1 MLYQASMKN
10 ISILKSDSHLP
21 LLTLVTSNQNLQ
33 DVLKSSIDS
42 QRYQLLTANTA
53 SEGLDLISGHPQTAD
68 AKKTDVA
75 KIALVDLILEDMD
88 GLSFIEELRAR
99 HRGLHIIAIMCKK
112 ELAAIDMTAESIT
125 LMASQCGANAVFTA
139 PFNLAEL
146 LATIDRFL
154 ETSAAADSAI
164 AAKTVSETTLTKETA

>member
-1 MLYQASMKN
+1 MKKSS
-10 ISILKSDSHLP
+10 SIKNAKHLP

-33 DVLKSSIDS
+33 DVLHSSIDA

-53 SEGLDLISGHPQTAD
+53 SEGLTIIDGQPQTD
-68 AKKTDVA
+68 GSKNTDVA
-75 KIALVDLILEDMD
+75 KIALIDLILEDMD

-112 ELAAIDMTAESIT
+112 ELAAIDMSAENIT
-125 LMASQCGANAVFTA
+125 LMASKCGANAVFTA

-154 ETSAAADSAI
+154 EASAVIDTANANKPA
-164 AAKTVSETTLTKETA
+164 TV

>member
-1 MLYQASMKN
+1 MKKSS
-10 ISILKSDSHLP
+10 SIKNANHLP

-33 DVLKSSIDS
+33 DALHSSIDT

-53 SEGLDLISGHPQTAD
+53 SEGLTIINGHPQAD
-68 AKKTDVA
+68 GSKNTDVA
-75 KIALVDLILEDMD
+75 KIALIDLILEDMD

-112 ELAAIDMTAESIT
+112 ELAAIDMSAESIT
-125 LMASQCGANAVFTA
+125 LMASKCGANAVFTA

-146 LATIDRFL
+146 LETIDRFL
-154 ETSAAADSAI
+154 EASSVVDAATAKK
-164 AAKTVSETTLTKETA
+164 AATV

>member
-1 MLYQASMKN
+1 MLYKAGTKLSMKKPSPLQN
-10 ISILKSDSHLP
+10 DSTLP
-21 LLTLVTSNQNLQ
+21 LLTLVTSNENLQ

-53 SEGLDLISGHPQTAD
+53 SEGLNLIDGLPLTD
-68 AKKTDVA
+68 GAKKTDVA
-75 KIALVDLILEDMD
+75 KIALVDLILEDID

-99 HRGLHIIAIMCKK
+99 HRSLHIIAIMCKK

-125 LMASQCGANAVFTA
+125 LMASKCGANAVFTA
-139 PFNLAEL
+139 PFNLSEL

-154 ETSAAADSAI
+154 ETSAETDSAL
-164 AAKTVSETTLTKETA
+164 AAKNTDKISA

>member
-1 MLYQASMKN
+1 
-10 ISILKSDSHLP
+10 
-21 LLTLVTSNQNLQ
+21 
-33 DVLKSSIDS
+33 
-42 QRYQLLTANTA
+42 
-53 SEGLDLISGHPQTAD
+53 
-68 AKKTDVA
+68 
-75 KIALVDLILEDMD
+75 
-88 GLSFIEELRAR
+88 
-99 HRGLHIIAIMCKK
+99 
-112 ELAAIDMTAESIT
+112 MTAESIT

>member
-1 MLYQASMKN
+1 MKKSSPTNNAS
-10 ISILKSDSHLP
+10 HRP
-21 LLTLVTSNQNLQ
+21 LLTLVTGSQNLQ
-33 DVLKSSIDS
+33 DVLHSSIDA

-53 SEGLDLISGHPQTAD
+53 SEGLTIIDGHPQAD
-68 AKKTDVA
+68 NSKNTDTTKT

-112 ELAAIDMTAESIT
+112 ELAAIDMSAESIT
-125 LMASQCGANAVFTA
+125 LMASKCGANAVFTA

-154 ETSAAADSAI
+154 ETSAATDSVTAN
-164 AAKTVSETTLTKETA
+164 KSEIV

>member
-1 MLYQASMKN
+1 MK
-10 ISILKSDSHLP
+10 KSSPINNASHLP

-33 DVLKSSIDS
+33 DVLHSSIDAR
-42 QRYQLLTANTA
+42 RYQLLTANTA
-53 SEGLDLISGHPQTAD
+53 SEGLTIIDGHPQTD
-68 AKKTDVA
+68 GS
-75 KIALVDLILEDMD
+75 EDMD

-112 ELAAIDMTAESIT
+112 ELAAIDMSAESIT
-125 LMASQCGANAVFTA
+125 LMASKCGANAVFTA

-154 ETSAAADSAI
+154 ETSAATDSA
-164 AAKTVSETTLTKETA
+164 TANKPEIV